1 MIHSFPTCR
10 LSFTYCRSFA
20 AMNYLSV
27 ESISKTFGDRTIL
40 SDLSLGI
47 AQGQK
52 VALVGINGSGKS
64 TLLKVLT
71 GIETP
76 DSGEVVFRNDI
87 VVRSLLQNPA
97 FKAGQTILDAVF
109 DENDPTQQLI
119 VKYERAIT
127 SGDGDQIER
136 LIGEIDAANAWDL
149 ESQAK
154 QILGK
159 LGLHELDME
168 VSKLSGGQQKRIAL
182 ASVLIQKPDLLI
194 LDEPTNHLDIETIE
208 WLENYLSQA
217 NMALILVT
225 HDRYFLEKVTDEII
239 ELDKGQI
246 NYYKGNYAFF
256 LEKKAEREVSEGSS
270 IDKAKNLYRKELD
283 WIRRQP
289 KARGTKAKYRV
300 DAFEDTKSKA
310 FSKENSADLKL
321 KAESQ
326 RQGKKVLEIEG
337 LSHGFDGKTLIKD
350 FDFVFPRKERVGIVG
365 PNGTGKTTLIKLL
378 MGEMSPDSGVVDKG
392 STTKFG
398 YYKQTELSFDNQ
410 QTIIEFAKAIAEVV
424 EVGNGRTVPVSQFLT
439 RFLFPPDVQY
449 KPIGKLSGG
458 EKRRL
463 QLLQILI
470 QSPNFLV
477 LDEPTN
483 DLDLITLNT
492 LEAYLEAFDGCL
504 MLVSHDRYF
513 MDKLV
518 DHLFVFDGT
527 GVIKDF
533 PGNYTDFRAEAA
545 LAKANPKSKGTSTP
559 KPVQKEQKE
568 KSKLSFKEKQEFNAL
583 EKEMPKLEK
592 KKQALITQL
601 NEGSNDHQELTAW
614 SSAIE
619 DLTNQI
625 DEMELRWLELS
636 ELL

>member
-1 MIHSFPTCR
+1 
-10 LSFTYCRSFA
+10 
-20 AMNYLSV
+20 MNYLSV
-27 ESISKTFGDRTIL
+27 EGISKTFGDRTIL
-40 SDLSLGI
+40 NELSFGI

-71 GIETP
+71 GLESP
-76 DSGEVVFRNDI
+76 DKGEAVFRNDI

-109 DENDPTQQLI
+109 DEKDPTHQLLI
-119 VKYERAIT
+119 KYERAIT
-127 SGDGDQIER
+127 SGDHEQLESLIEQ
-136 LIGEIDAANAWDL
+136 IDAANAWDL

-159 LGLHELDME
+159 LGLHDLELK
-168 VSKLSGGQQKRIAL
+168 VSNLSGGQQKRISL

-225 HDRYFLEKVTDEII
+225 HDRYFLEKVTNEII

-246 NYYKGNYAFF
+246 HYYKGNYAFF
-256 LEKKAEREVSEGSS
+256 LEKKGEQADSESAS

-300 DAFEDTKSKA
+300 DAFEGTKNKA
-310 FSKENSADLKL
+310 FSAENGQDLKL
-321 KAESQ
+321 KAEAQ

-337 LSHGFDGKTLIKD
+337 LTHGFGGKTLFNN
-350 FDFVFPRKERVGIVG
+350 FDYVFPRRDRLGIVG
-365 PNGTGKTTLIKLL
+365 PNGSGKTTFIRAL
-378 MGEMSPDSGVVDKG
+378 MGEIVPDTGEIDKG
-392 STTKFG
+392 ATTKFG
-398 YYKQTELSFDNQ
+398 YYRQTELSFDNQ
-410 QTIIEFAKAIAEVV
+410 QTIIEFAKSIAEVV
-424 EVGNGRTVPVSQFLT
+424 EVSKGRTVPVSQFLT

-470 QSPNFLV
+470 TSPNFLV

-492 LEAYLEAFDGCL
+492 LESYLESFEGCL
-504 MLVSHDRYF
+504 VLVSHDRYF

-518 DHLFVFDGT
+518 DHLFIFDEGT
-527 GVIKDF
+527 EITDF
-533 PGNYTDFRAEAA
+533 TGNYTDFRLKEIEKKSA
-545 LAKANPKSKGTSTP
+545 LSA
-559 KPVQKEQKE
+559 KPVAVKKEVIKE
-568 KSKLSFKEKQEFNAL
+568 RKDKKKASFKEKQEFETL
-583 EKEMPKLEK
+583 EKEIAKLEAK
-592 KKQALITQL
+592 KTKLVDLL
-601 NEGSNDHQELTAW
+601 NKGSESHSELAEW
-614 SSAIE
+614 SKEIE
-619 DLTNQI
+619 SISTSQD
-625 DEMELRWLELS
+625 DMELRWLELS
-636 ELL
+636 EYM